1 MSTVGCSDNEATP
14 PTDQTGT
21 DTPVAGDQS
30 EAPPEDELPVPYQQL
45 MTDRL
50 VDADYWQEEPAIL
63 AAGLGFTDINGVPG
77 LSDPNLSLTEIEA
90 MVRDAGAGWHNV
102 ASTAP
107 VDEIDLRARTSA
119 ASLFGI
125 TQVFGYPSPNSDGR
139 PMELSHPVLA
149 STVHREDIAVH
160 LNTGEVI
167 TPDNISVMPNGE
179 YNERS
184 TLVMNGAFEAKGL
197 AFGEGATPL
206 TAYRPGQGPRL
217 CAAKL
222 TMADAGLAGKGA
234 PGTIQSGSFPND
246 LRSL

>member
-14 PTDQTGT
+14 PTDQTDT

-30 EAPPEDELPVPYQQL
+30 DAPPEDELPVPYQQL

-63 AAGLGFTDINGVPG
+63 AAGLGFTNINGVPG

-102 ASTAP
+102 TSTAP
-107 VDEIDLRARTSA
+107 LEEIDLRARTSE
-119 ASLFGI
+119 ASLGGI
-125 TQVFGYPSPNSDGR
+125 TQVFGYPSPNGDGL

-149 STVHREDIAVH
+149 STVHREDIALH

-167 TPDNISVMPNGE
+167 TPDNISVMPNG
-179 YNERS
+179 
-184 TLVMNGAFEAKGL
+184 
-197 AFGEGATPL
+197 
-206 TAYRPGQGPRL
+206 Q
-217 CAAKL
+217 
-222 TMADAGLAGKGA
+222 
-234 PGTIQSGSFPND
+234 
-246 LRSL
+246 